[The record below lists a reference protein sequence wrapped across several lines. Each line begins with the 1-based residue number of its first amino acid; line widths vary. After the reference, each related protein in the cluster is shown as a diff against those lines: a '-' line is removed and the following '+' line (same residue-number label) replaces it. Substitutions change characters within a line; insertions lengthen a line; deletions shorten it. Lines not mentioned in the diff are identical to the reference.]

1 MQATD
6 EAEVTYQLVVQMG
19 KRKYETELEYT
30 RAQAEEINKMV
41 VDSARGSRRERLE
54 YPGQLKV
61 KPMG

>member
-30 RAQAEEINKMV
+30 RAQAEEVSKMV
-41 VDSARGSRRERLE
+41 VESARADVGNDWSIR
-54 YPGQLKV
+54 PLKV

>member
-19 KRKYETELEYT
+19 KQKYETELEYT

-41 VDSARGSRRERLE
+41 VDSARAAVGNDWSIR
-54 YPGQLKV
+54 PLKV

>member
-41 VDSARGSRRERLE
+41 IDSARAAVGNDWSIR
-54 YPGQLKV
+54 PLKV
-61 KPMG
+61 KSIG